1 MKLDELKKRYEI
13 LRKKHSLPE
22 FIELNK
28 LFEIEKI
35 DKESDLLLRDV
46 RKVMMDKI
54 LEHLRLVEMLIN
66 PSIAP
71 PMFLQFVR
79 KVSFDERKIFEKVYV
94 KLILIELVAL
104 ELEIAYEEEKEAAM
118 IKNILNTWKELIPDM
133 NSIIKIMRRNF
144 EGTSEKKDKSYL
156 G

>member
-13 LRKKHSLPE
+13 LRKKHSLPD
-22 FIELNK
+22 FAELNK
-28 LFEIEKI
+28 FFEIEKI

-79 KVSFDERKIFEKVYV
+79 KVNFDERKIFEKVYV